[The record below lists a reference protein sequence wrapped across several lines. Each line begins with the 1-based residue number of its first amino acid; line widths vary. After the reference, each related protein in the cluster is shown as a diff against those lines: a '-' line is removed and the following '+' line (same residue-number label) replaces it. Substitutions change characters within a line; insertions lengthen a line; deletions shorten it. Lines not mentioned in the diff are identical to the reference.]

1 MYLIFGA
8 TGFIG
13 RALQSALVERRVPFF
28 GFGSKV
34 CVRGDGTAVAQLDND
49 ASENRAALLQELPPP
64 QAIVFAAGTAMTGT
78 DAGVLQASHFGSL
91 QEAFA
96 DIPPRWWKDLPF
108 IYTSS
113 CTVYERSPRPLPLLA
128 SDPVAPNS
136 AYAEVKLRC
145 ERFVSE
151 TLASFGARIAVA
163 RLFNVSGFGQ
173 RGGIVSEIAQ
183 QAVEIQSNDRS
194 AFRLRTNEPIL
205 DLIDVNEAAA
215 ALLALAEAKN
225 IPEVVNV
232 CSGRPVTTEDLITAA
247 RNAIGREAPI
257 TYTVETD
264 RRHMLVGN
272 PDLMIARTG
281 WRARRSVDE
290 IVAAVIAGRQLAGAA
305 T

>member
-13 RALQSALVERRVPFF
+13 RALQSALVARRVPFF

-34 CVRGDGTAVAQLDND
+34 CVRSDGTAVAQLDHY
-49 ASENRAALLQELPPP
+49 AIENRAALLQELSPP
-64 QAIVFAAGTAMTGT
+64 QAIIFAAGTAMTGT

-91 QEAFA
+91 LKAVDDLPA
-96 DIPPRWWKDLPF
+96 SWWKDLPF

-113 CTVYERSPRPLPLLA
+113 CTVYERSFWRRPLLA

-151 TLASFGARIAVA
+151 TIASFGARIAVA
-163 RLFNVSGFGQ
+163 RLFHISGFGQ
-173 RGGIVSEIAQ
+173 RAGIVSDIAQ
-183 QAVEIQSNDRS
+183 QAVEIQSNQRS
-194 AFRLRTNEPIL
+194 EFRLRTNEPIL

-215 ALLALAEAKN
+215 ALLALAEAPI

-247 RNAIGREAPI
+247 RHAIGCHAPI
-257 TYTVETD
+257 SYTVETE
-264 RRHMLVGN
+264 RRHVLVGD

-281 WRARRSVDE
+281 WRARRNVDE
-290 IVAAVIAGRQLAGAA
+290 IVAAVISGRQLAGAA
-305 T
+305 A

>member
-13 RALQSALVERRVPFF
+13 SALQSVLVARRTPFL

-34 CVRGDGTAVAQLDND
+34 CVCSDGTAVAQLDHY
-49 ASENRAALLQELPPP
+49 AIENRAAVLQELSPP
-64 QAIVFAAGTAMTGT
+64 QAIIFAAGTAMTGT

-91 QEAFA
+91 LKAVDVLPA
-96 DIPPRWWKDLPF
+96 SWWKDLPF

-113 CTVYERSPRPLPLLA
+113 CTVYERSLWPRPLLV

-151 TLASFGARIAVA
+151 KIASFGARIAVA
-163 RLFNVSGFGQ
+163 RLFNISGFGQ
-173 RGGIVSEIAQ
+173 RAGIVSEIAQ
-183 QAVEIQSNDRS
+183 QAVEIQSNRRS
-194 AFRLRTNEPIL
+194 EFRLRTNEPIL
-205 DLIDVNEAAA
+205 DLIDVNEAAT
-215 ALLALAEAKN
+215 ALLALAEAPI

-232 CSGRPVTTEDLITAA
+232 CSGRPVTTEDLIAAA
-247 RNAIGREAPI
+247 RRAIGCQAPI
-257 TYTVETD
+257 SYTVETE

-281 WRARRSVDE
+281 WRACRSVDE
-290 IVAAVIAGRQLAGAA
+290 IVAAVISGRRLAGAA
-305 T
+305 A